1 VSSEAKIL
9 HADAD
14 AFFASVE
21 QRDDPRLRG
30 KPTIVGG
37 GVVLA
42 ASYEAR
48 AYGVRGAMG
57 GAEARRLCPQA
68 IVVSPRFEAYVAA
81 SRELFEIFR
90 QMAPDVEGIS
100 MEEAFLDVRGLDRI
114 LGAPREI
121 AVRLRREV
129 RERVGLPLS
138 VGVAR
143 TKHLAKIAS
152 RAAKPDGLLVV
163 EPRNE
168 LRFLRPL
175 PVEELWGVGPKTST
189 RLHSHG
195 IATVGQLADLDEA
208 LLISILGRAAGRRL
222 HALANNRDP
231 RRVRSGRRR
240 RSIGSQ
246 SAFGRR
252 PHTAAD
258 LDAIVVAL
266 VDRVARRM
274 RAAGRVGRTIM
285 LRLRFGDYSRASRSQ
300 TLPRPTASTARILA
314 AERSLLATA
323 KPLIRARGVTL
334 LGITI
339 SNLEDARGGV
349 QLELPLEGWRR
360 EALDRALDEVRE
372 RFGVDAVTRATLV
385 GRNLRASVLDVSD
398 EFRGRRRSQTQAPD
412 PRAARL
418 R

>member
-1 VSSEAKIL
+1 MFVSSEATIL

-48 AYGVRGAMG
+48 AFGVRGAMG
-57 GAEARRLCPQA
+57 GGEARRLCPQA
-68 IVVSPRFEAYVAA
+68 IVVAPRFGAYVAA
-81 SRELFEIFR
+81 SRQLFEIFR
-90 QMAPDVEGIS
+90 RMAPSVEGLGL
-100 MEEAFLDVRGLDRI
+100 EEAFLDVRGLDRI
-114 LGAPREI
+114 LGSPREI
-121 AVRLRREV
+121 AARLRRET
-129 RERVGLPLS
+129 RERLGLPLS

-152 RAAKPDGLLVV
+152 RNAKPDGLLVV
-163 EPRNE
+163 EPRDE
-168 LRFLRPL
+168 LAFLHPL
-175 PVEELWGVGPKTST
+175 PVEELWGVGPKTAA
-189 RLHSHG
+189 RLHAHG
-195 IATVGQLADLDEA
+195 IATIGQLAGIEQATLV
-208 LLISILGRAAGRRL
+208 SVLGPAAGRQL
-222 HALANNRDP
+222 HALANNRDA

-252 PHTAAD
+252 PRSPAD

-274 RAAGRVGRTIM
+274 RAAGRVGRTIS
-285 LRLRFGDYSRASRSQ
+285 LRLRFNDYTRASRSR

-314 AERSLLATA
+314 AERSLLAAAT
-323 KPLIRARGVTL
+323 PLIRARGVTL

-360 EALDRALDEVRE
+360 EALDSALDEVRE
-372 RFGVDAVTRATLV
+372 RFGVEAITRATLV
-385 GRNLRASVLDVSD
+385 GRGLRASVLDA
-398 EFRGRRRSQTQAPD
+398 G
-412 PRAARL
+412 
-418 R
+418 

>member
-1 VSSEAKIL
+1 MSEEATIL

-30 KPTIVGG
+30 KPTIVGA

-48 AYGVRGAMG
+48 AFGVRSAMG
-57 GAEARRLCPQA
+57 GGEARRLCPHA
-68 IVVSPRFEAYVAA
+68 IVVSPRFSAYVAA
-81 SRELFEIFR
+81 SRSLFEIFR
-90 QMAPDVEGIS
+90 RMAPGVEGLGL
-100 MEEAFLDVRGLDRI
+100 EEAFLDVRGLDRI
-114 LGAPREI
+114 LGSPREI
-121 AVRLRREV
+121 ALRLRRET

-152 RAAKPDGLLVV
+152 RNAKPDGLLVV
-163 EPRNE
+163 EPRDE
-168 LRFLRPL
+168 LAFLHPL
-175 PVEELWGVGPKTST
+175 PVEELWGVGPKTAAK
-189 RLHSHG
+189 LHAHG
-195 IATVGQLADLDEA
+195 IATVGQLAGIERATLV
-208 LLISILGRAAGRRL
+208 SVLGPASGRQL

-252 PHTAAD
+252 PRSAAD
-258 LDAIVVAL
+258 LDALVVAL

-274 RAAGRVGRTIM
+274 RSAGRVGRTIA
-285 LRLRFGDYSRASRSQ
+285 LRLRFNDYSRASRSR

-314 AERSLLATA
+314 AERSLLAAAT
-323 KPLIRARGVTL
+323 PLIRARGVTL
-334 LGITI
+334 VGITI

-349 QLELPLEGWRR
+349 QLELPLEGWKR
-360 EALDRALDEVRE
+360 EALDAALDELRE
-372 RFGVDAVTRATLV
+372 RFGVEAITRATLV
-385 GRNLRASVLDVSD
+385 GRKLRASVLDASD
-398 EFRGRRRSQTQAPD
+398 EFSPAGRSQP
-412 PRAARL
+412 
-418 R
+418 

>member
-1 VSSEAKIL
+1 VSSKATIL

-21 QRDDPRLRG
+21 QRDDPSLRG
-30 KPTIVGG
+30 KPTIVGA

-48 AYGVRGAMG
+48 AFGVRGAMG
-57 GAEARRLCPQA
+57 GAEARRLCPRA
-68 IVVSPRFEAYVAA
+68 IVVAPRFSAYVAA

-90 QMAPDVEGIS
+90 RMAPSVEGLGL
-100 MEEAFLDVRGLDRI
+100 EEAFLDVRGLDGI
-114 LGAPREI
+114 LGSPREI
-121 AVRLRREV
+121 AARLRRET
-129 RERVGLPLS
+129 REHVGLPLS

-152 RAAKPDGLLVV
+152 RNAKPDGLLVV
-163 EPRNE
+163 EPRDE
-168 LRFLRPL
+168 LAFLHPL
-175 PVEELWGVGPKTST
+175 PVEELWGVGPKTAAK
-189 RLHSHG
+189 LHAHG
-195 IATVGQLADLDEA
+195 IATVGQLAGIEQATLV
-208 LLISILGRAAGRRL
+208 SVLGPAAGRRL
-222 HALANNRDP
+222 HALANNRDA

-252 PHTAAD
+252 PRSPAD

-274 RAAGRVGRTIM
+274 RAAGRVGRTIA
-285 LRLRFGDYSRASRSQ
+285 LRLRFNDYTRASRSR
-300 TLPRPTASTARILA
+300 TLSRPTASTARILS
-314 AERSLLATA
+314 AERSLLAAAT
-323 KPLIRARGVTL
+323 PLIRARGVTL

-349 QLELPLEGWRR
+349 QLELPLEGWKR
-360 EALDRALDEVRE
+360 EALDVALDEVRE
-372 RFGVDAVTRATLV
+372 RFGVEAITRATLV
-385 GRNLRASVLDVSD
+385 GRGLRASVLDA
-398 EFRGRRRSQTQAPD
+398 G
-412 PRAARL
+412 
-418 R
+418 